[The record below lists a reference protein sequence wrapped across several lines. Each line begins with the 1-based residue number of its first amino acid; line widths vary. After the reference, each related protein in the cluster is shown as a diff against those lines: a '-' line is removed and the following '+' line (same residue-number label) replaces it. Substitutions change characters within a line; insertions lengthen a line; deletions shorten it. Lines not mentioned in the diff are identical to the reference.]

1 MPTSSLVSLS
11 RIALLSAVLSVVLI
25 TTAWCAEPD
34 WVFLDENADSSFYYD
49 QSGSKKPHDG
59 AIRIRTRVVYTEQ
72 GKAEA
77 LKILDGT
84 KKFHDLIESRYLHEL
99 NCKKQQSRLL
109 ESSHLDKDG
118 ATLALT
124 DLSKVTSWE
133 DIPPDVRLNLVFE
146 EVCNPTKK

>member
-1 MPTSSLVSLS
+1 MPTSSLGSLR
-11 RIALLSAVLSVVLI
+11 RIALLSAVLSAALI

-49 QSGSKKPHDG
+49 QSGSKKPHDVTV
-59 AIRIRTRVVYTEQ
+59 RVRTRVVYTEQ

-77 LKILDGT
+77 LKILDAA
-84 KKFHDLIESRYLHEL
+84 KKFHGLSESRYLHEL
-99 NCKKQQSRLL
+99 NCKKEQSRLL

-133 DIPPDVRLNLVFE
+133 DIPPEVRLSLVFE
-146 EVCNPTKK
+146 EVCNSTKK